1 MATTISLDPQ
11 NVLQMTSNFNQS
23 SLSAIYNGEP
33 TIENFTYRN
42 AGEDN
47 DLAHA
52 YVRIRITDVDT
63 SVAPLEYAPQEFVL
77 RADDRVFTEWADY
90 LDDIEEIV
98 LFLSTPS
105 ANTEISVEDTAI
117 YGGEGFF
124 ISGYAGINFSVMA
137 KTSDGTILESYNW
150 GYVPLNNCTFSTYT
164 DANGNY
170 HFGWAREFE
179 DGHAIFWWPIGNNNG
194 GFMVDTPALNYMQH
208 TNFITSHDVYKD
220 YKSAY
225 NHLKFGTDDGKL
237 EEDGSEGG
245 TSERDTDVLY
255 FNCKIMRT
263 QFSHRNPSEFVENV
277 EVKFKIKSYD
287 SETGKMIPNANRGV
301 IGWVDDSVSGYKNVR
316 FIYNTTTK
324 NVLECSL
331 NGTDI
336 KPANFDYS
344 QFYGTYTD
352 NFKYGNYYYYGRVNT
367 NMYIFDSLHNAQLF
381 LDGLNDG
388 LNGLITGGQVG
399 DLTDMTLT
407 NNDVNYNVGMSETY
421 ILTQT
426 QVSQLADR
434 FNMNVTADGN
444 ILDGLFMGL
453 SMYNNPI
460 DVCIDLFALP
470 VSVTDFV
477 ETSSH
482 SIDFNPKKR
491 ATN

>member
-11 NVLQMTSNFNQS
+11 NVLQMSTNYSQS
-23 SLSAIYNGEP
+23 TLDGIYNETP
-33 TIENFTYRN
+33 TIENFKYRN
-42 AGEDN
+42 SGEDM

-52 YVRIRITDVDT
+52 FIRVRINDVQDLQGH
-63 SVAPLEYAPQEFVL
+63 LEHAPQEFVL
-77 RADDRVFTEWADY
+77 RADNRAFEEWADY
-90 LDDIEEIV
+90 LDDIDEIV

-105 ANTEISVEDTAI
+105 EDCEISADTNETYGEDG
-117 YGGEGFF
+117 YNL
-124 ISGYAGINFSVMA
+124 SGYTGINFSVMA
-137 KTSDGTILESYNW
+137 KTSDGTILDTFNW
-150 GYVPLNNCTFSTYT
+150 GYVPLNNCTFSTYL
-164 DANGNY
+164 DVDGNY
-170 HFGWAREFE
+170 HFGWAREF
-179 DGHAIFWWPIGNNNG
+179 DAGRATLFWDIGNNNG
-194 GFMVDTPALNYMQH
+194 GFTVSTPYLCMGQR
-208 TNFITSHDVYKD
+208 TEFITSHDVYKD

-225 NHLKFGTDDGKL
+225 NHLKYGTDDGKL

-245 TSERDTDVLY
+245 TSERDTDILY
-255 FNCKIMRT
+255 FNCKIMRA

-287 SETGKMIPNANRGV
+287 PETGKMIPNANRGV

-324 NVLECSL
+324 NVIECSL

-336 KPANFDYS
+336 KPSSFDYN

-367 NMYIFDSLHNAQLF
+367 NMYIFDSLHNAQQF
-381 LDGLNDG
+381 IDGLNDG

-421 ILTQT
+421 ILTQV

-470 VSVTDFV
+470 VNVTDFV

-482 SIDFNPKKR
+482 SIDFNPKR
-491 ATN
+491 RTTN